1 MSVLDPKKTYKNLK
15 KKGFVDSD
23 SKSADHK
30 YLELFYNDKLVL
42 YTKISHGNKD
52 IGNHLIK
59 QMSVQC
65 HLDKDEFID
74 LSNCPL
80 SKDDYFEILE
90 KKGLLK

>member
-15 KKGFVDSD
+15 KKGFVDSI
-23 SKSADHK
+23 SKSDDHK

-42 YTKISHGNKD
+42 YTKLSHGNKD

-65 HLDKDEFID
+65 HLGKDEFID

-80 SKDDYFEILE
+80 SKNDYFEILE
-90 KKGLLK
+90 KKGLLE

>member
-15 KKGFVDSD
+15 KKGFSD
-23 SKSADHK
+23 SESKSVDHR

-42 YTKISHGNKD
+42 HTKISHGSTD
-52 IGNHLIK
+52 IGDHLIK

-65 HLDKDEFID
+65 HLDKNEFMD

-80 SKDDYFEILE
+80 SKKDFFKILQE
-90 KKGLLK
+90 KGLLD